1 MNILI
6 LNSIL
11 FTADNNIIPCV
22 KSIKDTMIYNMCLGF
37 KELGH
42 TITLAAASEY
52 KPTEREV
59 YDFEIL
65 FFPSKFPKLFPPS
78 VLPYSP
84 ALKKYLKKRHTD
96 YDIIIS
102 SETFSFPSLFAAQL
116 CPHKTLIWQELT
128 EHQRKFAQ
136 IPSKIWHNFI
146 AKFVMNKILGVVP
159 RSNQAKRFIQQY
171 MKSVS
176 TQVIDHGINIEKFNF
191 SVTKNRQVI
200 SSSQL
205 IYRKNIDGII
215 RIFQKF
221 HQIKGYEDIK
231 LIIAGRGEE
240 EKKLK
245 QLTKELGIEESV
257 NFTGFL
263 SQRELNQYIKQSY
276 CFLINTRKDLN
287 MVSIPESIVSGTP
300 ILTNLQPASVDYIQH
315 YKLGI
320 TKNNWDENDLREMI
334 DKNDYFVSNCINYR
348 QKLTSKYS
356 AQLFINVFNQLH
368 HENIII
374 Q

>member
-1 MNILI
+1 M
-6 LNSIL
+6 
-11 FTADNNIIPCV
+11 
-22 KSIKDTMIYNMCLGF
+22 
-37 KELGH
+37 
-42 TITLAAASEY
+42 
-52 KPTEREV
+52 
-59 YDFEIL
+59 
-65 FFPSKFPKLFPPS
+65 
-78 VLPYSP
+78 
-84 ALKKYLKKRHTD
+84 
-96 YDIIIS
+96 
-102 SETFSFPSLFAAQL
+102 
-116 CPHKTLIWQELT
+116 
-128 EHQRKFAQ
+128 
-136 IPSKIWHNFI
+136 
-146 AKFVMNKILGVVP
+146 MNKILGVVP